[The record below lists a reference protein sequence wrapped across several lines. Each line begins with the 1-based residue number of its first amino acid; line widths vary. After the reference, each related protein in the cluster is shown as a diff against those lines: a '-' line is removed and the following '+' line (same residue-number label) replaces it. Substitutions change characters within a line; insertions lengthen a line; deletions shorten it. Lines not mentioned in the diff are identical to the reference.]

1 VISGFLSPDLA
12 FLLVIAGAFAIYW
25 ELLAPGMIVP
35 GVFGL
40 VLFVE
45 GARTLSHDN
54 PTWYGA
60 ALILLGLTLLALE
73 IKAYTHMISGL
84 AGTVALALGAMVL
97 IRGPLAI
104 APSLA
109 LSLAVVFGATTIFL
123 GRLAMR
129 ASHNKRMVGEE
140 PVIDEIG
147 CAQTD
152 INPEGTVM
160 VRGECWTAR
169 SPLSIPKGER
179 IYVTEVRGMELEV
192 MPLSRPVPY
201 VSTAC

>member
-1 VISGFLSPDLA
+1 
-12 FLLVIAGAFAIYW
+12 
-25 ELLAPGMIVP
+25 
-35 GVFGL
+35 
-40 VLFVE
+40 
-45 GARTLSHDN
+45 
-54 PTWYGA
+54 
-60 ALILLGLTLLALE
+60 
-73 IKAYTHMISGL
+73 MISGL
-84 AGTVALALGAMVL
+84 AGTVALALGAIVL